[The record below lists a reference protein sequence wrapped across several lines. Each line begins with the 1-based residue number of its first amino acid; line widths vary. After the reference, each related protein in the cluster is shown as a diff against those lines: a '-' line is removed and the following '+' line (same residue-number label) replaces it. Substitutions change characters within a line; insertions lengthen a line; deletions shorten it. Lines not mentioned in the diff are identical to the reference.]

1 MSNTRPLQAVDNTVD
16 TRDTRDTKDTVSTSD
31 NMAIRNLKETRIVL
45 QKIFFFVFIKVIFIF
60 FK

>member
-1 MSNTRPLQAVDNTVD
+1 MSNTRPLQAVDNTL
-16 TRDTRDTKDTVSTSD
+16 DTRDTKDTVSTSD

-45 QKIFFFVFIKVIFIF
+45 QKKIFFFIKVIFIF